1 LNVKVLG
8 RIMAYSFAKSNSPPR
23 MFIAPR
29 KPRKI
34 KKRASEPRNKNC
46 APVER
51 MYNERMR
58 NKMPTAASKRP
69 KSRPNLAEIF
79 KTS

>member
-8 RIMAYSFAKSNSPPR
+8 RDYGYSFAKSNSPPR

-29 KPRKI
+29 KPRKMR
-34 KKRASEPRNKNC
+34 KRASEPRNKNC

-51 MYNERMR
+51 MYNARMR
-58 NKMPTAASKRP
+58 NKIPTAASKRP
-69 KSRPNLAEIF
+69 KNRPNLAEIL

>member
-1 LNVKVLG
+1 MCFEE
-8 RIMAYSFAKSNSPPR
+8 IMTYSFVKSNSPPR

-34 KKRASEPRNKNC
+34 KKRTSEPRNKNC

-51 MYNERMR
+51 MCNERMKNR
-58 NKMPTAASKRP
+58 TPAMATKRP
-69 KSRPNLAEIF
+69 KSRPNFAEIL

>member
-1 LNVKVLG
+1 
-8 RIMAYSFAKSNSPPR
+8 MAYSFAKSNSPPR

-34 KKRASEPRNKNC
+34 KKRTSESRNKNC

-51 MYNERMR
+51 VYNERMR
-58 NKMPTAASKRP
+58 NRIPTAATKRP
-69 KSRPNLAEIF
+69 KGRPNFAEIL